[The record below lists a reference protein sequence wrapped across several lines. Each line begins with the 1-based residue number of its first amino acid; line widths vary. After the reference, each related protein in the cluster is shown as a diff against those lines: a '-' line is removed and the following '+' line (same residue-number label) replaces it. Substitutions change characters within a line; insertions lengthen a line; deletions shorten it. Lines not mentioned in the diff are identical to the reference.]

1 MCHYRMMAS
10 DEFTRALLDP
20 SAPIP
25 TTWPSGAWGVLLL
38 FLVPVGGGI
47 PAGVLLARARGL
59 SVLVMMALYFVSDV
73 ILACVFEP
81 FLLGLRVL
89 GRAVPPLGRFGQ
101 RFIAAAQ
108 WSGMRAGT
116 GASGPLR
123 LVLVAFSVDPM
134 TGRAAAAAAGHG
146 FLPGWA
152 IAITGDMFYFALL
165 TVSTL
170 GMHRLLGDERL
181 TVGAML
187 LVMFVVPS
195 LVRRWRERR

>member
-1 MCHYRMMAS
+1 MS
-10 DEFTRALLDP
+10 DALQTALLHP

-25 TTWPSGAWGVLLL
+25 SDWPAGPWGVFLL

-59 SVLVMMALYFVSDV
+59 SMLLMMALYFVSDV
-73 ILACVFEP
+73 ILACIFEP
-81 FLLGLRVL
+81 MLHGLRAL
-89 GRAVPPLGRFGQ
+89 GRLIPPLGRFGQ

-108 WSGMRAGT
+108 WSGMEAGN
-116 GASGPLR
+116 GATGPLR
-123 LVLVAFSVDPM
+123 LVLVAFAVDPM

-146 FLPGWA
+146 FVPGWA

-165 TVSTL
+165 AYTTL

-181 TVGAML
+181 TVGVML
-187 LVMFVVPS
+187 LVMFVGPS
-195 LVRRWRERR
+195 LVRRWRQRA

>member
-1 MCHYRMMAS
+1 MS
-10 DEFTRALLDP
+10 DDFTRALLDP
-20 SAPIP
+20 NAPIP
-25 TTWPSGAWGVLLL
+25 VGWPGGAWGVFLL

-59 SVLVMMALYFVSDV
+59 SILVMMALYFVSDL

-81 FLLGLRVL
+81 LLLGLRAL
-89 GRAVPPLGRFGQ
+89 GRLIPPLGRFGE

-108 WSGMRAGT
+108 WSGMQAGG
-116 GASGPLR
+116 GAAGPLR

-146 FLPGWA
+146 FVPGWA

-165 TVSTL
+165 VYSTL
-170 GMHRLLGDERL
+170 GVRRLLGDERL

-187 LVMFVVPS
+187 LVMIVVPA
-195 LVRRWRERR
+195 LVRRWRARGGGS

>member
-1 MCHYRMMAS
+1 MS
-10 DEFTRALLDP
+10 DDFTRALLDP
-20 SAPIP
+20 NAPIP
-25 TTWPSGAWGVLLL
+25 AGWPGGAWGVFLL

-59 SVLVMMALYFVSDV
+59 SILVMMALYFVSDL

-81 FLLGLRVL
+81 LLLGLRAL
-89 GRAVPPLGRFGQ
+89 GRLIPPLGRFGE

-108 WSGMRAGT
+108 WSGVQAGG
-116 GASGPLR
+116 GAAGPLR

-146 FLPGWA
+146 FVPGWA

-165 TVSTL
+165 VYSTL
-170 GMHRLLGDERL
+170 GMRRLLGDERL

-187 LVMFVVPS
+187 LVMIVVPA
-195 LVRRWRERR
+195 LVRRWRARGGGS

>member
-1 MCHYRMMAS
+1 MS
-10 DEFTRALLDP
+10 DEFTRALFDP

-25 TTWPSGAWGVLLL
+25 ASWPGGAWGVLLL

-59 SVLVMMALYFVSDV
+59 SVLLIMILYFLSDV
-73 ILACVFEP
+73 VLACVFEP
-81 FLLGLRVL
+81 FLLGLRAL
-89 GRAVPPLGRFGQ
+89 GRILPPLGRLGE

-108 WSGMRAGT
+108 WSGMQAGA
-116 GASGPLR
+116 GASGPFR

-181 TVGAML
+181 TVGSML
-187 LVMFVVPS
+187 FVMFVLPS
-195 LVRRWRERR
+195 LVRRWRGRG

>member
-1 MCHYRMMAS
+1 MS
-10 DEFTRALLDP
+10 PELTNALLDP

-25 TTWPSGAWGVLLL
+25 SSWPAGAWGVFLL

-47 PAGVLLARARGL
+47 PAGVLLASARGIP
-59 SVLVMMALYFVSDV
+59 VPVMMALYLVSDV

-81 FLLGLRVL
+81 MLMGLRAL
-89 GRAVPPLGRFGQ
+89 GGLIPPLGRFGQ

-108 WSGMRAGT
+108 WSGMQAGS
-116 GASGPLR
+116 GATGPLR
-123 LVLVAFSVDPM
+123 LVLVAFAVDPM

-146 FLPGWA
+146 FVPGWA

-165 TVSTL
+165 AYSTL

-181 TVGAML
+181 TVGFML
-187 LVMFVVPS
+187 LVMFVLPS
-195 LVRRWRERR
+195 LLRRWHERPAGR